1 MDKVKVLTK
10 RKEIVFGAVILILV
24 ILALW
29 GFVFEK
35 QREPLR
41 VAFDTKGGGVVFDHL
56 YHTSLKD
63 MTCQEC
69 HHNYKS
75 GDQDSDQMNCRDCHY
90 RKDHIGMCEDEA
102 IHKKCIGKNCLDC
115 HVQGSVGCEFC
126 HNADHFETV
135 AEPKEITFETDGGPV
150 VFNHFSHASPDEYDI
165 ECQTCHHGYQRK
177 KPGVFPMNCRRCHYN
192 TKYTQIC
199 EDADIH
205 MRCIGKNCIECHS
218 DGVDDCTL
226 CHEEE

>member
-10 RKEIVFGAVILILV
+10 RKEIVFGTVILILV

-115 HVQGSVGCEFC
+115 HIQGSVGCEFC
-126 HNADHFETV
+126 HNADHFETI

-177 KPGVFPMNCRRCHYN
+177 RQGVFPMNCRRCHYN

-199 EDADIH
+199 EDADTH